1 MKCAACATGE
11 AVPGTTTITVERDGT
26 TLVLKAVPAHVC
38 DTCGEDYLDAEVLA
52 EVERI
57 VEAAVDSGV
66 EVLVRDFPVK
76 C

>member
-1 MKCAACATGE
+1 MKCAACSTGHTLPGATT
-11 AVPGTTTITVERDGT
+11 VTVERGHT
-26 TLVLKAVPAHVC
+26 TLVLKAVPALVC
-38 DTCGEDYLDAEVLA
+38 DTCGEDYLEAEVLA

-57 VEAAVDSGV
+57 AEAAVASGV